1 MTDEK
6 ILVLEQVAATVDS
19 AARPGRGPFIALG
32 RKGSSS
38 RFTALRRRG
47 AGVRAVKLALCAA
60 LLATA
65 ARAQS
70 SGDWRIDTFAGLA
83 HVRDNVPAT
92 EDRLAAPHGVATDSA
107 GNLYIADAAN
117 HCIRKVDPSGIITT
131 VAGTGESGYGGD
143 GGPATEGRLDHP
155 WDVAADAVG
164 NVYIVDWGN
173 DRIRILM
180 PPPIP
185 SAIPTVVNQLDFIF
199 GSTP

>member
-1 MTDEK
+1 M
-6 ILVLEQVAATVDS
+6 
-19 AARPGRGPFIALG
+19 
-32 RKGSSS
+32 
-38 RFTALRRRG
+38 
-47 AGVRAVKLALCAA
+47 
-60 LLATA
+60 
-65 ARAQS
+65 
-70 SGDWRIDTFAGLA
+70 
-83 HVRDNVPAT
+83 
-92 EDRLAAPHGVATDSA
+92 
-107 GNLYIADAAN
+107 
-117 HCIRKVDPSGIITT
+117 DPSGIITT